1 LQIENGEGLT
11 NFDEILDASDGIMVA
26 RGDLGME
33 IPPEQVFMAQK
44 VMIGR
49 TNLAGKFVIT
59 ATQMLESMTLSPR
72 PTRAEASDVANAVLD
87 GTDCVMLSGENQRLE
102 TAAGLFPTKA
112 ALMMSRICCEAE
124 KSMDHTMNYER
135 VSSALEGYVR
145 EADEGLC
152 HAAVRLAIDTKAT
165 AILAFTENG
174 YTPRQLSKFKPG
186 VPIIAVTPT
195 DGSLSRKLAVV
206 RGVVSIPRCRDSD
219 GKELAEKLVEFTNAA
234 LADAQERDWVVSG
247 DAVVV
252 VGCAQGARTKS
263 GTNRSGFSNIV
274 KCVTVE

>member
-1 LQIENGEGLT
+1 LISKIENGEGLT
-11 NFDEILDASDGIMVA
+11 NFDEILEASDGIMVA

-49 TNLAGKFVIT
+49 ANLAGKFVIT

-87 GTDCVMLSGENQRLE
+87 GTDCVMLSGE
-102 TAAGLFPTKA
+102 TAAGLFPNKA

-124 KSMDHTMNYER
+124 KSMDHVMNYER
-135 VSSALEGYVR
+135 VSTALEGYVR
-145 EADEGLC
+145 QADEGLC
-152 HAAVRLAIDTKAT
+152 HAAVRLAIDTNAS
-165 AILAFTENG
+165 AILAFTESG

-195 DGSLSRKLAVV
+195 DGTLSRKLAVV
-206 RGVVSIPRCRDSD
+206 RGVVSIPRHTDCD
-219 GKELAEKLVEFTNAA
+219 GKELGEKLVEFTNAA
-234 LADAQERDWVVSG
+234 LADAQDRDWVVAG
-247 DAVVV
+247 DTVVV
-252 VGCAQGARTKS
+252 VGCAQGARTQS
-263 GTNRSGFSNIV
+263 GPNRSGFSNIV